1 MKEDKEWIKNT
12 FSCSSV
18 LSKSTK
24 LMDFAN
30 FRAFFFRRIFL
41 ISIKEA
47 IMERGDKNYSSCAFQ
62 AKSLL
67 NL

>member
-1 MKEDKEWIKNT
+1 MDKKYFFVFFCALKIYEIDGLCQ
-12 FSCSSV
+12 FSGI
-18 LSKSTK
+18 
-24 LMDFAN
+24 
-30 FRAFFFRRIFL
+30 FFRRIFL

>member
-1 MKEDKEWIKNT
+1 MDKET
-12 FSCSSV
+12 LLV
-18 LSKSTK
+18 
-24 LMDFAN
+24 
-30 FRAFFFRRIFL
+30 FFFALKIYVIEGLCKFSGNFLRRKFL

-47 IMERGDKNYSSCAFQ
+47 MMEGGDKNYSSCAFQ